1 MKATS
6 YSLNNSIS
14 QIEVDAGLL
23 SETYTVSVED
33 GSKIDLPDSF
43 SSPIRGISLGM
54 QCILPEPTGD
64 NHTATGITGAR
75 DPPKQV

>member
-6 YSLNNSIS
+6 YSLNNSVS

-43 SSPIRGISLGM
+43 SSPIRGTSLGM
-54 QCILPEPTGD
+54 QYILPEPTGD